1 MRPHKALHPATA
13 LSIMIGFLAFFASAG
28 GLWLKGLYRDNL
40 FVTSVWRGNDIITLC
55 LALPLLS
62 VSMWFSG
69 RGSRRARLVWMGV
82 LDYMLYNYAFYLF
95 GARFNAFF
103 LVYVALAGL
112 SLFALI
118 FGLIDMDAAGL
129 VPLAKPRMPVKTIAG
144 YMVFVA
150 AGLSLIYIAQ
160 SAGFIFNGTV
170 PAIVT
175 KSEHSTS
182 VVFALDLI
190 LLVPVLA
197 LAALWLLR
205 KKPWGYAL
213 TGISMVKCPL
223 YTLVLTAG
231 SFSAAAAG
239 VEGAGAEIPL
249 WIGLTVSGLIAAL
262 VFYGSMRSEPAK
274 S

>member
-1 MRPHKALHPATA
+1 L
-13 LSIMIGFLAFFASAG
+13 ASAG
-28 GLWLKGLYRDNL
+28 GLWLEGLYRDNL
-40 FVTSVWRGNDIITLC
+40 FVNSVWRGNDIITLC
-55 LALPLLS
+55 LALPLLAI
-62 VSMWFSG
+62 SMWFAAK
-69 RGSRRARLVWMGV
+69 GSRKARLVWMGV

-103 LVYVALAGL
+103 LVYVAITGL

-118 FGLIDMDAAGL
+118 FGLLDLDATGL
-129 VPLAKPRMPVKTIAG
+129 VPLAKPRMPVKTLAG
-144 YMVFVA
+144 YMIFVA
-150 AGLSLIYIAQ
+150 VGLSFIYIGQ
-160 SAGFIFNGTV
+160 SVGFILNGAL

-182 VVFALDLI
+182 IVFALDLI

-205 KKPWGYAL
+205 RKPWGYAL

-231 SFSAAAAG
+231 SLSAAKAG

-249 WIGLTVSGLIAAL
+249 WIGLTVSGLIASL
-262 VFYGSMRSEPAK
+262 VVYGSIRSEPAGGCE
-274 S
+274 

>member
-1 MRPHKALHPATA
+1 MKPHTKLQPAA
-13 LSIMIGFLAFFASAG
+13 MLSTMIGFLAFFASAG

-55 LALPLLS
+55 LALPLLLI
-62 VSMWFSG
+62 SMRLVF
-69 RGSRRARLVWMGV
+69 RGSSRARLVWMGV

-103 LVYVALAGL
+103 LVYVAITGL

-118 FGLIDMDAAGL
+118 FGLLDLDAAGI
-129 VPLAKPRMPVKTIAG
+129 VPLAKPRMPIKIIAG
-144 YMVFVA
+144 CRVFVA
-150 AGLSLIYIAQ
+150 AGLSFIYIAQ
-160 SAGFIFNGTV
+160 SVAFIINGTL

-175 KSEHSTS
+175 KSGHPTS
-182 VVFALDLI
+182 IVFALDLI

-205 KKPWGYAL
+205 RKPWGYAL

-231 SFSAAAAG
+231 SLSAAEAG
-239 VEGAGAEIPL
+239 VEGAVTEIPL
-249 WIGLTVSGLIAAL
+249 WIGLTMAGLIASL
-262 VFYGSMRSEPAK
+262 FFYGSIGPK
-274 S
+274 PLKD

>member
-1 MRPHKALHPATA
+1 MKPHTTLQPAAT
-13 LSIMIGFLAFFASAG
+13 LSIMIGSLAFFASAG

-40 FVTSVWRGNDIITLC
+40 FVTSAWRGNDIITLC
-55 LALPLLS
+55 LALPLLAL
-62 VSMWFSG
+62 SMWFAA
-69 RGSRRARLVWMGV
+69 RGSRRARLVRLGV

-103 LVYVALAGL
+103 LLYVAITGL

-118 FGLIDMDAAGL
+118 FGLLDLDAAGI
-129 VPLAKPRMPVKTIAG
+129 VPLAKPRMPIKSIAG

-150 AGLSLIYIAQ
+150 AGLSFIYIAQ
-160 SAGFIFNGTV
+160 SVGFILKGAL

-175 KSEHSTS
+175 KSEHPTS

-197 LAALWLLR
+197 LGALWLLR
-205 KKPWGYAL
+205 RKPWGYVL

-231 SFSAAAAG
+231 SLSAAGAG

-249 WIGLTVSGLIAAL
+249 WIGLTVSGMIAASL
-262 VFYGSMRSEPAK
+262 FYGSIRPEPVK